1 MTNYNYLLAGLFV
14 DPECPGKKELV
25 SCWFPDDNGY
35 HECDT
40 ESDLTIMY
48 AFLKKKYSSNHCN
61 YHRNTYGI
69 VGDFGYGQYGYDG
82 RKLWVENKCGGIF
95 EVCYAGNCVTPIGA
109 VKHFSRKIA
118 IIYLS
123 ISLNMCF
130 VCSKEPSY

>member
-69 VGDFGYGQYGYDG
+69 VGGYGYGQYGYDG
-82 RKLWVENKCGGIF
+82 RKLWVENECGGIF
-95 EVCYAGNCVTPIGA
+95 EVCYAGNCVTPIGT
-109 VKHFSRKIA
+109 VKHFSA
-118 IIYLS
+118 
-123 ISLNMCF
+123 
-130 VCSKEPSY
+130 